1 MTDAAAVEAAI
12 ADAHRREW
20 AWVLAATVRVARDLD
35 LAEDCVQEAYASALR
50 TWPGAGIPD
59 NPAAWLTTTA
69 RRRAIDE
76 MRRDASLRSRLPLL
90 VEPAAALDEGTAR
103 ERQEEREHMGD
114 EEDALRA
121 VLPDE
126 RLRLIFICCHP
137 ALAQEAQVA
146 LTLRLVCGVPVP
158 DIARAFL
165 VSEATMAARITRAK
179 KKISTAR
186 IPYRMPPPDELPDRL
201 RGALAVIHLLFTTGH
216 TAPSGA
222 SLVRADLVDRAM
234 HLARMLRELMP
245 ASTDVHGLYALL
257 LVTDA
262 RRATRVDPDGR
273 LVRLADQDRSR
284 WDGRALAEAD
294 EVIVDCLRAGPPGRY
309 VLQAAIAALYAEAP
323 TYDETDWPQI
333 IALYDRLTVLWP
345 SPIVAL
351 NRAVPLAMVA
361 GPETALAEVE
371 RLERDG
377 RLSGYHYLPAI
388 KADLLRRLGRA
399 DEAGEAYR
407 QALALASNEAERA
420 FLAAQVA
427 GLLPVA
433 GAGVGDDDRQG
444 RDEERD
450 HGHDHGRE
458 DREAPDQRPGQHN
471 QDQADAHHGEVG
483 PPPGG
488 QAERSRLTRA
498 AARRRR
504 AVRRSAVTRFLR
516 HRGHPLPRH
525 AESLSP
531 RSAVYPRCRF
541 LRRGARRPARPGG

>member
-1 MTDAAAVEAAI
+1 
-12 ADAHRREW
+12 
-20 AWVLAATVRVARDLD
+20 VLAATVRVARDLD
-35 LAEDCVQEAYASALR
+35 LAEDCVQEAYAAALR
-50 TWPGAGIPD
+50 TWASAGIPD

-69 RRRAIDE
+69 RRRAIDDL
-76 MRRDASLRSRLPLL
+76 RRGASLRSRLPLL
-90 VEPAAALDEGTAR
+90 VEPTGAVDEAAARGQ
-103 ERQEEREHMGD
+103 QEQREHAEA

-126 RLRLIFICCHP
+126 PLRLIFICCHP

-158 DIARAFL
+158 DIARAFV

-186 IPYRMPPPDELPDRL
+186 IPYRIPPPDELPDRL

-234 HLARMLRELMP
+234 RLARILRESMP
-245 ASTDVHGLYALL
+245 ASTDAHGLYALL
-257 LVTDA
+257 LVTVA
-262 RRATRVDPDGR
+262 RRATRVDADGR
-273 LVRLADQDRSR
+273 LTRLADQDRSGGDR
-284 WDGRALAEAD
+284 GALAEAHD
-294 EVIVDCLRAGPPGRY
+294 VIVDCLRAGPPGRY
-309 VLQAAIAALYAEAP
+309 VLQAAIASLYAEAP

-333 IALYDRLTVLWP
+333 IALYDRLTVAWP

-361 GPETALAEVE
+361 GPEAALAEVV

-377 RLSGYHYLPAI
+377 RLSGYQYLPAI

-399 DEAGEAYR
+399 DEAADAYR
-407 QALALASNEAERA
+407 QALALAANEAERA
-420 FLAAQVA
+420 FLAAQIA
-427 GLLPVA
+427 GLLAVA
-433 GAGVGDDDRQG
+433 WARVGDDDRQR

-458 DREAPDQRPGQHN
+458 DREAPDQGPGQHD

-483 PPPGG
+483 PPAGG
-488 QAERSRLTRA
+488 QAERTGLTRAGLTRA
-498 AARRRR
+498 AARRRP
-504 AVRRSAVTRFLR
+504 VIRRRAVTRLLR
-516 HRGHPLPRH
+516 HRGHPPSPSCGISFPPGRGVS
-525 AESLSP
+525 ALSV
-531 RSAVYPRCRF
+531 R
-541 LRRGARRPARPGG
+541 RRGARRPARSGG